1 MLFWDTCDRRWN
13 TSYVGL
19 QDIDTTE
26 RVQRKFTKRL
36 PGFKKKLSY
45 MELLHLIDLPSLE
58 LRRVHIDLIWCYKII
73 FGLVH
78 VNCEEFFRFNKTS
91 TRSH

>member
-1 MLFWDTCDRRWN
+1 
-13 TSYVGL
+13 
-19 QDIDTTE
+19 
-26 RVQRKFTKRL
+26 
-36 PGFKKKLSY
+36 

-78 VNCEEFFRFNKTS
+78 VNCGEFFRFNKTT